1 MGQGVLINPWK
12 TSGEDK
18 VEEGEGR
25 VERDTWRR
33 LARLSRTDIATT
45 QDGAPSAE
53 GGAQSNS
60 SFALAI
66 QQHETAEFHS
76 QSLKIVC
83 KFWNGLLSN
92 VNRRYSIISC

>member
-53 GGAQSNS
+53 GGRGQNTEIGQKA
-60 SFALAI
+60 ACEPR
-66 QQHETAEFHS
+66 H
-76 QSLKIVC
+76 
-83 KFWNGLLSN
+83 LLIF
-92 VNRRYSIISC
+92 VQRW

>member
-53 GGAQSNS
+53 GGGRGAKILRLVRN
-60 SFALAI
+60 L
-66 QQHETAEFHS
+66 HV
-76 QSLKIVC
+76 SLDIC
-83 KFWNGLLSN
+83 
-92 VNRRYSIISC
+92 

>member
-53 GGAQSNS
+53 GRGGRGG
-60 SFALAI
+60 
-66 QQHETAEFHS
+66 
-76 QSLKIVC
+76 KILRLVRKLHVRLDIC
-83 KFWNGLLSN
+83 
-92 VNRRYSIISC
+92 

>member
-53 GGAQSNS
+53 GGGKI
-60 SFALAI
+60 LRLVRKL
-66 QQHETAEFHS
+66 HV
-76 QSLKIVC
+76 SLDIC
-83 KFWNGLLSN
+83 
-92 VNRRYSIISC
+92 

>member
-45 QDGAPSAE
+45 QDGAPSA
-53 GGAQSNS
+53 GGGKILRSVRKLGA
-60 SFALAI
+60 
-66 QQHETAEFHS
+66 
-76 QSLKIVC
+76 SLDIC
-83 KFWNGLLSN
+83 
-92 VNRRYSIISC
+92 

>member
-53 GGAQSNS
+53 GGAGGGKILRSVRK
-60 SFALAI
+60 L
-66 QQHETAEFHS
+66 HV
-76 QSLKIVC
+76 SLDIC
-83 KFWNGLLSN
+83 
-92 VNRRYSIISC
+92 

>member
-53 GGAQSNS
+53 GGREGA
-60 SFALAI
+60 
-66 QQHETAEFHS
+66 
-76 QSLKIVC
+76 KILRWV
-83 KFWNGLLSN
+83 
-92 VNRRYSIISC
+92 RRLDANLDIC

>member
-53 GGAQSNS
+53 GGGRGQNTEIGQKAASEPR
-60 SFALAI
+60 
-66 QQHETAEFHS
+66 H
-76 QSLKIVC
+76 
-83 KFWNGLLSN
+83 LLIF
-92 VNRRYSIISC
+92 VQRW

>member
-45 QDGAPSAE
+45 QDGAASAE
-53 GGAQSNS
+53 GGAGGGKILRSVRKLG
-60 SFALAI
+60 A
-66 QQHETAEFHS
+66 
-76 QSLKIVC
+76 SLDIC
-83 KFWNGLLSN
+83 
-92 VNRRYSIISC
+92 

>member
-53 GGAQSNS
+53 GGGQNTE
-60 SFALAI
+60 I
-66 QQHETAEFHS
+66 GQKTGCEPRH
-76 QSLKIVC
+76 
-83 KFWNGLLSN
+83 LLIF
-92 VNRRYSIISC
+92 VQRW

>member
-53 GGAQSNS
+53 GEGGGGKI
-60 SFALAI
+60 LRLVRKL
-66 QQHETAEFHS
+66 HV
-76 QSLKIVC
+76 SLDIC
-83 KFWNGLLSN
+83 
-92 VNRRYSIISC
+92 

>member
-45 QDGAPSAE
+45 QDGAPSA
-53 GGAQSNS
+53 GGGGGGKILRSVKK
-60 SFALAI
+60 LAANLDI
-66 QQHETAEFHS
+66 
-76 QSLKIVC
+76 C
-83 KFWNGLLSN
+83 
-92 VNRRYSIISC
+92 

>member
-53 GGAQSNS
+53 GGGGGKI
-60 SFALAI
+60 LRLVRKL
-66 QQHETAEFHS
+66 HV
-76 QSLKIVC
+76 SLDIC
-83 KFWNGLLSN
+83 
-92 VNRRYSIISC
+92 

>member
-53 GGAQSNS
+53 GGGGGGKI
-60 SFALAI
+60 LRLVRKL
-66 QQHETAEFHS
+66 HV
-76 QSLKIVC
+76 SLDIC
-83 KFWNGLLSN
+83 
-92 VNRRYSIISC
+92 